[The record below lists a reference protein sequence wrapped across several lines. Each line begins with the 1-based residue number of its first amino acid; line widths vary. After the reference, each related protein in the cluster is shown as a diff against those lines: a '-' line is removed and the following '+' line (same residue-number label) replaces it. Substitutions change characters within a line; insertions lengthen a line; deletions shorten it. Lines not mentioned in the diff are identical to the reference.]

1 MSPLYI
7 TQKDKDAQSLVAK
20 KLSAH
25 LGLKLEEMSDTY
37 IVDYVAVDSKN
48 NIKAFIE
55 IKNRYKFYPD
65 PFISSHKYWSLRNIR
80 KMSDLPT
87 LIVVSFPENGIYY
100 KDLDGTETTKYI
112 LGGRT
117 DRGDANDW
125 EAQTVFDLNEFTKI

>member
-1 MSPLYI
+1 
-7 TQKDKDAQSLVAK
+7 
-20 KLSAH
+20 
-25 LGLKLEEMSDTY
+25 MSD
-37 IVDYVAVDSKN
+37 I
-48 NIKAFIE
+48 
-55 IKNRYKFYPD
+55 
-65 PFISSHKYWSLRNIR
+65 
-80 KMSDLPT
+80 PT